1 MTGGPAAKGWTP
13 TSATGTWNNP
23 GVSSSRAPGR
33 RTRAGFTL
41 IELLVVVVVIG
52 IISGIVVLSI
62 GILGDDRALQQQA
75 QRLASLIELA
85 EEEAVMQGREFGL
98 EFQRGGYRF
107 VEYDPLANRWQE
119 LVGDELLR
127 PRRLDESLE
136 LALELEGRPITLAE
150 EAKAIRGT
158 GDSASAGRGGRAD
171 YLPHLLI
178 TSSGDVTPFA
188 LAIRRSTDR
197 AEVQLTMSPAGELGV
212 ATVE

>member
-1 MTGGPAAKGWTP
+1 MHRR
-13 TSATGTWNNP
+13 
-23 GVSSSRAPGR
+23 RAPGR
-33 RTRAGFTL
+33 GSRAGFTL

-52 IISGIVVLSI
+52 ILSGIVVLSI

-75 QRLASLIELA
+75 RRLASLIELA

-107 VEYDPLANRWQE
+107 VEYDPFANRWQE
-119 LVGDELLR
+119 LAGDELLR

-136 LALELEGRPITLAE
+136 LALELEGRPVTLAE

-158 GDSASAGRGGRAD
+158 GDSVSEGRGGRAD

-212 ATVE
+212 SAVD